1 MARSPCYMVTGGLY
15 ETCCSQKS
23 LQLQGS
29 FPRCG
34 CLVSSL
40 ALSPSVASLFEVAV
54 VALLHS
60 VTPDRFGIAVVL
72 IFLSAAFILFRH
84 FCCVHSLSWF
94 HPRCQSRVSQF
105 V

>member
-1 MARSPCYMVTGGLY
+1 MVHSPCYMVTGGLY

-34 CLVSSL
+34 CLVSSF

-84 FCCVHSLSWF
+84 LARFHSAF
-94 HPRCQSRVSQF
+94 F
-105 V
+105 VGLVMVVVEK

>member
-1 MARSPCYMVTGGLY
+1 MAHYPCYMVTGGLC

-34 CLVSSL
+34 CLASSL

-60 VTPDRFGIAVVL
+60 VAPDRFGIAIVL
-72 IFLSAAFILFRH
+72 MFLSAAFILFRH
-84 FCCVHSLSWF
+84 LARFHSVLFCLVM
-94 HPRCQSRVSQF
+94 V
-105 V
+105 VVDK